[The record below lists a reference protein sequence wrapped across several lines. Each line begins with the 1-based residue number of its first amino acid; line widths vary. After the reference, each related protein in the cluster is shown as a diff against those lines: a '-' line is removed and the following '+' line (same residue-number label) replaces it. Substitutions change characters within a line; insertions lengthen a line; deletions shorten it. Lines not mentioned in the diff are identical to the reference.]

1 MSKIFLDSKTFGIVI
16 QRDLTGVPEEDQPE
30 KRKECFI
37 TKIDALQWIQT
48 YFQDKVVKD
57 YVVAHEHGTE
67 KGDCHYQCC
76 IQLEKPNKTR
86 KDHVMDVIQDV
97 PVYVLYETGKNWKA
111 LCNYCK
117 EDGDYI
123 CSEKVLEAT
132 KKTLMERLIEAP
144 HQKAQLA
151 ILSKELPKD
160 IIKMDLNRMFQ
171 NIEVAKNIMDEEPA
185 KITFPDYL
193 MEREPYLLEWYMKEM
208 VGYSLDYKGRRK
220 ALVLFSKERCMGKT
234 MFAKMLVNNNE
245 KSYIICRNNFNAM
258 DFAKP
263 NAHLLILDDMSF
275 INKQQEM
282 WKALVSS
289 EKTAIRDAYCN
300 VDFAHGLPT
309 IITTNNYALFTYMLA
324 SDYFKYDCM
333 FKWVKNYLGPEGTN
347 PRSGKRRIDMDFDLE
362 ELTSKYGEPTKKIHI
377 EIGRAHV

>member
-1 MSKIFLDSKTFGIVI
+1 MSKNFIDSKTVGLIV
-16 QRDLTGVPEEDQPE
+16 QQDLEEMEETE
-30 KRKECFI
+30 KAILRQQCFLTKEDI
-37 TKIDALQWIQT
+37 LPWIQKH
-48 YFQDKVVKD
+48 FEDKDVKD
-57 YVVAHEHGTE
+57 YVIAHEHGTE
-67 KGDCHYQCC
+67 KNDCHYQCC
-76 IQLEKPNKTR
+76 ISLGKNLKVRTNHV
-86 KDHVMDVIQDV
+86 KDTINGTKC
-97 PVYVLYETGKNWKA
+97 YILYEKGKNWKA
-111 LCNYCK
+111 LVNYCK

-123 CSEKVLEAT
+123 CSSKVTETT
-132 KKTLMERLIEAP
+132 KKTLMERLTECKN
-144 HQKAQLA
+144 QKEQLE
-151 ILSKELPKD
+151 ILSKEMPKD

-171 NIEVAKNIMDEEPA
+171 NIETAKNIMDEEPV
-185 KITFPDYL
+185 KITFPDHL
-193 MEREPYLLEWYMKEM
+193 IEREPYLFEWYMKEM
-208 VGYSLDYKGRRK
+208 VGYPMDYKGRRK

-245 KSYIICRNNFNAM
+245 KNYIICRNNFNAI

-263 NAHLLILDDMSF
+263 NAQLLILDDMSF

-309 IITTNNYALFTYMLA
+309 IITTNNYSLFTYMLA

-362 ELTSKYGEPTKKIHI
+362 ELTNKYGEPTKKIHI
-377 EIGRAHV
+377 EEEDQD